1 MIQLSPLKHAQTH
14 RTDEKTESKRGQF
27 SPPESVMCPR
37 NSLAVTLLYGLNWWI
52 RFPFS
57 ESQVSYLETGAV
69 IPPHVCYVASGVSN
83 SATLWAIA
91 C

>member
-27 SPPESVMCPR
+27 SHPESAMCPR

-69 IPPHVCYVASGVSN
+69 IPPHVC
-83 SATLWAIA
+83 
-91 C
+91 